1 MKKIFIFLITAG
13 LLFSCSNG
21 NKAEDAIKKQIAEYK
36 KELAEIND
44 KIKELEQQLTDEP
57 DEITHQ
63 RAKTA
68 VKTIVI
74 EKQPFSHY
82 FEATGELESVS
93 AAFISPEVSGQI
105 TEVKVVEGQ
114 KVKKGQL
121 LAKLNTTLIEKNIS
135 EVKTQLNLAEIIY
148 NKQKEL
154 WDKNI
159 GSERQYLEAK
169 NNYESLQNKLN
180 TLWAQYN
187 MSIIHSPIS
196 GYVEQIILKE
206 GELAT
211 PGMQL
216 MQIVNLDQLY
226 VTTKLSEAYLSVV
239 HIGDTVE
246 IRFPSFPQLV
256 LKKAIHRISN
266 VVNKQNRTFVVQVK
280 IDNPDGMLKPNLL
293 ANIRI
298 HDYNSPASIVIPSIL
313 IKEDMKGS
321 YIFVAEKNSENWL
334 ARKKYVETGISY
346 KNKTEVLS
354 GLQEGQNIITDG
366 YSNVSD
372 GIAVRIEKD

>member
-1 MKKIFIFLITAG
+1 MLVT
-13 LLFSCSNG
+13 
-21 NKAEDAIKKQIAEYK
+21 KQA
-36 KELAEIND
+36 
-44 KIKELEQQLTDEP
+44 
-57 DEITHQ
+57 
-63 RAKTA
+63 
-68 VKTIVI
+68 
-74 EKQPFSHY
+74 FSHY

-93 AAFISPEVSGQI
+93 EAYISPETSGQV
-105 TEVKVVEGQ
+105 TEVNVVEGQ
-114 KVKKGQL
+114 KVRKGQK
-121 LAKLNTTLIEKNIS
+121 LAKLNTSVIEKNIS

-154 WDKNI
+154 WSKNI

-196 GYVEQIILKE
+196 GYVEKIFLKK
-206 GELAT
+206 GELAS

-216 MQIVNLDQLY
+216 MQIVNIDELY
-226 VTTKLSEAYLSVV
+226 VTVKLSEAYLSAV
-239 HIGDTVE
+239 HLGDTVE
-246 IRFPSFPQLV
+246 IRFPSFPDLV
-256 LKKAIHRISN
+256 LKKRIYRISN
-266 VVNKQNRTFVVQVK
+266 VVNKQNRTFDVQVK
-280 IDNPDGMLKPNLL
+280 IDNPGGKLKPNLL
-293 ANIRI
+293 ANMLFN
-298 HDYNSPASIVIPSIL
+298 DYNSPASIVLPSIL

-321 YIFVAEKNSENWL
+321 YLFIAKKTGDHWQ

-354 GLQEGQNIITDG
+354 GLAEGQHVITDG

-372 GIAVRIEKD
+372 GMTVRVEQ